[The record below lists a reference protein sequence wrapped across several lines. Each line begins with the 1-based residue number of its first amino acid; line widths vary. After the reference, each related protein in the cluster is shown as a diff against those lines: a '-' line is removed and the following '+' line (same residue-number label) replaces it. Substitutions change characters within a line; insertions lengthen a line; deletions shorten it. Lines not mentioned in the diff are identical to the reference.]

1 MYCQNCQNT
10 YVMIKNNILEGFS
23 IYLLRVTLVS
33 MSATPTTSGRS
44 TWEVSEQT
52 TISSLTKTL
61 DANVIL
67 LPWRWCIL
75 TQKEPKN
82 SEKVQ
87 TKAEQILWGTI
98 AYYTKYVISQERC
111 TRHFQPAC
119 SILMKKDKSIQLFT
133 LSVFR
138 KVLELT
144 HIH

>member
-1 MYCQNCQNT
+1 
-10 YVMIKNNILEGFS
+10 MIKYKILEGFS
-23 IYLLRVTLVS
+23 IYLLRVTLVF

-75 TQKEPKN
+75 TQKEQKKTVKKCKERQN
-82 SEKVQ
+82 K
-87 TKAEQILWGTI
+87 ILLWGTI
-98 AYYTKYVISQERC
+98 AYNTKYVISQESC

-144 HIH
+144 HIHK